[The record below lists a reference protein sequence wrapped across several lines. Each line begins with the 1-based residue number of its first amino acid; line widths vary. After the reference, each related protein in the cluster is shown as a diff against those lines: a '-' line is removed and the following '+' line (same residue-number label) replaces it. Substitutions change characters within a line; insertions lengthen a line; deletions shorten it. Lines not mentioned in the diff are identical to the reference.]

1 MNKQSANT
9 ILMIRPL
16 AFNYNV
22 QTAVN
27 NHYQN
32 ANDFNNN
39 SNQINLRAQA
49 EFDNFVLKL
58 RSFGVEVIVFQDD
71 DKFDTPDSV
80 FPNNWISFHSNGDI
94 ALYPMFAE
102 NRRNERREDVVK
114 YIEKNDYSIRN
125 IIDYSSA
132 EESNIFLEGTGSIV
146 LDRLNRKAYCA
157 ISERSNE
164 DLLIEFCEDFEYTP
178 VIFNAFQ
185 TVKQARKLI
194 YHTNVMMCIA
204 DNFVIICLDCIDD
217 KKERNNVIEHLK
229 EDGKEIVE
237 ISENQVNSFAGN
249 MLQVLDRNNN
259 YVLIMSESAYN
270 VLTPTQKNIIN
281 KYAKIVFSS
290 LNTIETYGGGS
301 ARCMMAEVFLPK
313 AKQKL

>member
-1 MNKQSANT
+1 
-9 ILMIRPL
+9 MIRPL

-313 AKQKL
+313 AIQKL

>member
-1 MNKQSANT
+1 
-9 ILMIRPL
+9 MIRPL

-32 ANDFNNN
+32 ANDFNSN
-39 SNQINLRAQA
+39 SNQINLTAQT

-58 RSFGVEVIVFQDD
+58 KSFGVNVIVFQDD

-80 FPNNWISFHSNGDI
+80 FPNNWISFHSNGVI
-94 ALYPMFAE
+94 ALYPMFAK

-114 YIEKNDYSIRN
+114 CIEKNGYPIN
-125 IIDYSSA
+125 NVIDYSFA
-132 EESNIFLEGTGSIV
+132 EESNIYLEGTGSIV
-146 LDRLNRKAYCA
+146 LDRLNKKAYCA

-164 DLLIEFCEDFEYTP
+164 DLLIEFCEDFEYSP
-178 VIFNAFQ
+178 IIFSAFQ
-185 TVKQARKLI
+185 SVKEVRELI
-194 YHTNVMMCIA
+194 YHTNVMMCVA
-204 DNFVIICLDCIDD
+204 DNFVIICLDCIDN
-217 KKERNNVIEHLK
+217 KKERNNVISHLK
-229 EDGKEIVE
+229 GDGKEIIE

-249 MLQVLDRNNN
+249 MLQILGRNNN
-259 YVLIMSESAYN
+259 PLLIMSESAYN
-270 VLTPTQKNIIN
+270 VLTSFQKDIIN
-281 KYAKIVFSS
+281 KYVKIVFSS

-313 AKQKL
+313 SI